1 MAETI
6 TGTLQRERIRKAD
19 RDWVKDYARILAEEA
34 GLLPVRYWP
43 ETVFVLGDDRTPQ
56 GRPMLWSAPDGTK
69 AFGDIPHGTRVCFVA
84 TVKRWTN
91 GIGGDISHIRNV
103 ESRRTE

>member
-43 ETVFVLGDDRTPQ
+43 ETVFVLG
-56 GRPMLWSAPDGTK
+56 SS
-69 AFGDIPHGTRVCFVA
+69 IPG
-84 TVKRWTN
+84 
-91 GIGGDISHIRNV
+91 
-103 ESRRTE
+103 E